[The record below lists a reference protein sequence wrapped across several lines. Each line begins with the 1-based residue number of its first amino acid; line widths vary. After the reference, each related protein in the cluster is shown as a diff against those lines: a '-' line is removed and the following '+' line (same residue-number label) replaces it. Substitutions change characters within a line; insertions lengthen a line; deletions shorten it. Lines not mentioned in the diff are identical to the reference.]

1 MALTKSKKL
10 RLISFILIIFLQT
23 ILIIN
28 FAAADSSLPLSF
40 CDSGDLQTL
49 CVINDIH
56 YLNSNENVFNANNL
70 VITGTGKLA
79 SNISM
84 DFLIELTGNLTI
96 EPRGVIE
103 LGASN
108 CDSNTADSGSKLTII
123 ADVVSLIEDSALRV
137 KGSGNN
143 EGSIINIT
151 ANALLLNG
159 NNIFYTE
166 NLILDIANSF
176 DIKGSAFAGIG
187 AGDNND
193 CAINFDVIETNESVN
208 PTNETSQNAENKAIE
223 INLEYNADSPFDD
236 DNDGLETTTGVV
248 DLTVKNTGFNW
259 EADEGRLCTRWHS
272 YSIDKEETTVLCY
285 GNERCCDFIG
295 LSPTRSDWNETF
307 YSYYGLYSATLDNLI
322 SAQVLYVDYNLSLDN
337 PYSDIVY
344 SEWRNLT
351 ARYYSADIVDGN
363 VCNQKCIVTGF
374 NASSYSLSCEA
385 NDASSEIYN
394 AEYEAEEELGKDP
407 VLINSIP
414 NITINEG
421 SDYAI
426 DLSEYFLD
434 EDNDTLNFDYYKSAE
449 NASIYFDENIA
460 VIEPYKGFTGDIY
473 MFFIANDSYSTANS
487 NIFTVSVIE
496 SNATSYS
503 TRQWQAFISAQLD
516 SGFCDSGDLLTTCVI
531 STTKKLNSTQNIL
544 NANNVVITNTGK
556 LYNNTDIHFILN
568 LTGNLTIMPGG
579 SIELDGSLCSSRNC
593 YNGGNLTIY
602 ADAVNLTADSL
613 ITANGAN
620 LPENKIN
627 KNNKGSGDGG
637 VINISANA
645 FYSDGSISLDGGS
658 HSGTKWGNGGSGGT
672 LNLDIENGFD
682 INGNVYARGGT
693 GNNKSC
699 GVISGHIGDGGIANI
714 VNKNANIVS
723 GVILTN
729 PGSVGKCLDGVYRNS
744 EIYAQKIT
752 INANR
757 NFLVAGV
764 VNASNITIEG
774 VLGPKDNGKKEPK
787 GTRNLGANLTIIAD
801 VLNLSSDGLI
811 SGEGADYNSDAED
824 FAGSGANLNI
834 IANTLHLDGSINV
847 DGGNHAGGRRKGS
860 GGNAGSLNLDIK
872 NSFNIRGS
880 IFARGGTADGD
891 SCGARIGNNG
901 NGGIINILNKN
912 VNLIDGLIETNPSA
926 IGGCINGVYRNS
938 EIYANK
944 IIVHVN
950 QSFLVAGIVN
960 ATNITIDGTFGP
972 KDNGNNEPAGKRNLG
987 ANLTIIADV
996 LNLSSDGLIS
1006 GEGDS
1011 FEIGAKRFAGAGANV
1026 DVLADTLI
1034 FRGRINVD
1042 GGSHKGGSSSG
1053 NGGNAGSLKLDV
1065 KNSFNIRGSIFA
1077 RGGTGDNNSCGLNVG
1092 NRGNGGIVNIVNKNV
1107 NILRGAIEANPGLEG
1122 GCGNG
1127 VYRNSEIYAQ
1137 KITINANRNFLVAG
1151 VVNTSNITIEGT
1163 FGPKE
1168 NGNNEPAGKRNLGA
1182 NLTII
1187 ADTLNLSSNGLIS
1200 GEGADYSIGIKRF
1213 AGAGADIDILANTVY
1228 FDGNI
1233 SIDGGSHRGG
1243 KATGN
1248 GGHAGTLNLDIINSF
1263 DINGGIFARGGTGD
1277 ADNCDSKTGNRGNG
1291 GIVNIVNKNVDI
1303 SSGAMETN
1311 PGFIGGCNNGV
1322 YKSSAIFAKKIIV
1335 KANQSFLVAG
1345 IVNSSNITI
1354 EGAFG
1359 PKDNG
1364 NNEAAGKRNL
1374 GANLTII
1381 ADTLNLSSDGLISGE
1396 GADFGIGIKQV
1407 AGAGANVEI
1416 AANTLHMDGDI
1427 NLNGG
1432 SHRGGKA
1439 TGNGGDAGTL
1449 NLDIENRF
1457 DINGNVYARGGTGD
1471 TDNCDSKTGNRG
1483 DGGIINIVNKNANL
1497 IDGLIETNPSAIGG
1511 CINGVYKNSE
1521 IYANKIIV
1529 HVNQSFLVAGI
1540 VNASNITIEGV
1551 LGPKENGN
1559 NEPAGKRN
1567 LGVNLTIIAD
1577 VLNLSSNGLISGNGA
1592 SHSIVSKRHPGAGAN
1607 VEIAA
1612 NTLHMD
1618 GDINLNGGS
1627 QVTKKNS
1634 GNGAHAGSL
1643 RLGAANRFEINGD
1656 IYARG
1661 GQGNSKECSA
1671 KKGDMGGRGD
1681 GGLIEIAGDNDI
1693 TLNGYIDLSRGDAG
1707 KCNNGEGGSA
1717 SVNASNNLN
1726 LSSAARIN
1734 TTGNMSGD
1742 INLKGSAVKIAGTL
1756 ISSNSI
1762 GNSSVDN
1769 GTILIE
1775 FNKSLNISQLKS
1787 LPSPQIARYNEF
1799 GRVRFKNNIN
1809 NFETISFNSNIT
1821 INANMIEVDSK
1832 SARELNQSALINL
1845 YSLNGFGVLSIN
1857 RNGFEDCLNSSS
1869 SDLRCTLISDRN
1881 NLDNVEFNVTSFT
1894 GYSVKPSGIRLESP
1908 ANGTTDTDGI
1918 VAFKCSAN
1926 GDVNLANITLYHNI
1940 SGRGSGNSELSANFT
1955 FDAAGNNN
1963 SSVDNTSSW
1972 MISGV
1977 EDGIY
1982 SWNCLGYEN
1991 LSSYAFADDDFM
2003 FMVNKRSVS
2012 ISENTESTALASI
2025 VRYEGGGGC
2034 IYTWQ
2039 CSDWTGC
2046 SENGIQTRTCTNMGT
2061 CLGDYSKPAEIQDCV
2076 YTAKEQ
2082 EHFAAQETPAQASPP
2097 QSKKGFLST
2106 LTGAVISALTSS
2118 NGSAAMIALILA
2130 GAAFYAGYSYLY
2142 MEKKNNKKKSNK
2154 KSLS

>member
-10 RLISFILIIFLQT
+10 RLIGFILIIFLQT
-23 ILIIN
+23 ILLIN

-40 CDSGDLQTL
+40 CDSGDLQTS
-49 CVINDIH
+49 CVINDMH
-56 YLNSNENVFNANNL
+56 YIDSNENVFNANNL

-96 EPRGVIE
+96 EPRGAIE
-103 LGASN
+103 LGASD
-108 CDSNTADSGSKLTII
+108 CDYNAADSGSKLTII
-123 ADVVSLIEDSALRV
+123 ADVASLTGDGALRV

-143 EGSIINIT
+143 GGSIINIT

-166 NLILDIANSF
+166 NLVLDIANSF
-176 DIKGSAFAGIG
+176 DIKGSAFARVG

-193 CAINFDVIETNESVN
+193 CAINFDAIETNESVN
-208 PTNETSQNAENKAIE
+208 LTNETSQNAENKSIE
-223 INLEYNADSPFDD
+223 INLGYNLDSSFDA

-259 EADEGRLCTRWHS
+259 EADEGKLCTRWHS

-295 LSPTRSDWNETF
+295 LSPARSDWNETF

-322 SAQVLYVDYNLSLDN
+322 LAQVLYVDYNLSLDN

-351 ARYYSADIVDGN
+351 ARYYSADIAAGN

-385 NDASSEIYN
+385 NDASSEVYN
-394 AEYEAEEELGKDP
+394 AEHEAEEELGKAP

-434 EDNDTLNFDYYKSAE
+434 EDNNTLNFDYYKSAE

-460 VIEPYKGFTGDIY
+460 VIEPYIGFTGDIY

-556 LYNNTDIHFILN
+556 LYNNTGIHFILN

-672 LNLDIENGFD
+672 LNLDIKNGFD

-699 GVISGHIGDGGIANI
+699 GVISGHIGDGGIVNI
-714 VNKNANIVS
+714 VNKNANIIS
-723 GVILTN
+723 GVILAN
-729 PGSVGKCLDGVYRNS
+729 PGSVGKCLDGVYGNS
-744 EIYAQKIT
+744 EIYANSLIVSP
-752 INANR
+752 NES
-757 NFLVAGV
+757 FLVAGI
-764 VNASNITIEG
+764 VNATNIIIDGTF
-774 VLGPKDNGKKEPK
+774 GPKENGNNEAVGK
-787 GTRNLGANLTIIAD
+787 RNLGANMTIIAD
-801 VLNLSSDGLI
+801 VLNLSSNGLI
-811 SGEGADYNSDAED
+811 SGEGADYNSAAED

-847 DGGNHAGGRRKGS
+847 DGGNHAGGRSKGS
-860 GGNAGSLNLDIK
+860 GGNAGSLRLDIK
-872 NSFNIRGS
+872 NSFDISGY
-880 IFARGGTADGD
+880 IFARGGTADSD

-901 NGGIINILNKN
+901 NGGVINIVNKN
-912 VNLIDGLIETNPSA
+912 ANLIDGLIKTNPSA
-926 IGGCINGVYRNS
+926 IGGCGNGVYRNS
-938 EIYANK
+938 EIYAQK
-944 IIVHVN
+944 ITIN
-950 QSFLVAGIVN
+950 ANRSFLVAGIVN
-960 ATNITIDGTFGP
+960 ASNITIDGTFGP

-1006 GEGDS
+1006 GEGNS

-1026 DVLADTLI
+1026 DVLADTMI
-1034 FRGRINVD
+1034 FRG
-1042 GGSHKGGSSSG
+1042 
-1053 NGGNAGSLKLDV
+1053 
-1065 KNSFNIRGSIFA
+1065 
-1077 RGGTGDNNSCGLNVG
+1077 
-1092 NRGNGGIVNIVNKNV
+1092 
-1107 NILRGAIEANPGLEG
+1107 
-1122 GCGNG
+1122 
-1127 VYRNSEIYAQ
+1127 
-1137 KITINANRNFLVAG
+1137 KIKV
-1151 VVNTSNITIEGT
+1151 
-1163 FGPKE
+1163 
-1168 NGNNEPAGKRNLGA
+1168 
-1182 NLTII
+1182 
-1187 ADTLNLSSNGLIS
+1187 
-1200 GEGADYSIGIKRF
+1200 
-1213 AGAGADIDILANTVY
+1213 
-1228 FDGNI
+1228 
-1233 SIDGGSHRGG
+1233 DGGSHRGG
-1243 KATGN
+1243 KSTGN
-1248 GGHAGTLNLDIINSF
+1248 GGDAGTLNLDVTNSF
-1263 DINGGIFARGGTGD
+1263 DINGSIFARGGTGD
-1277 ADNCDSKTGNRGNG
+1277 ADNCDSKTGNRGDG
-1291 GIVNIVNKNVDI
+1291 GVI
-1303 SSGAMETN
+1303 
-1311 PGFIGGCNNGV
+1311 
-1322 YKSSAIFAKKIIV
+1322 
-1335 KANQSFLVAG
+1335 
-1345 IVNSSNITI
+1345 NIT
-1354 EGAFG
+1354 
-1359 PKDNG
+1359 
-1364 NNEAAGKRNL
+1364 
-1374 GANLTII
+1374 
-1381 ADTLNLSSDGLISGE
+1381 
-1396 GADFGIGIKQV
+1396 
-1407 AGAGANVEI
+1407 
-1416 AANTLHMDGDI
+1416 
-1427 NLNGG
+1427 
-1432 SHRGGKA
+1432 
-1439 TGNGGDAGTL
+1439 
-1449 NLDIENRF
+1449 
-1457 DINGNVYARGGTGD
+1457 
-1471 TDNCDSKTGNRG
+1471 
-1483 DGGIINIVNKNANL
+1483 NKNANVV
-1497 IDGLIETNPSAIGG
+1497 DNAIETNPSAIGG
-1511 CINGVYKNSE
+1511 CIYGVYRKSE

-1529 HVNQSFLVAGI
+1529 KANQSFLVAGI

-1551 LGPKENGN
+1551 LGPKDNGN

-1567 LGVNLTIIAD
+1567 LGANLTIIAD

-1612 NTLHMD
+1612 NTLYMD
-1618 GDINLNGGS
+1618 GNINLDGGS

-1643 RLGAANRFEINGD
+1643 RLGAANRLEINGD

-1671 KKGDMGGRGD
+1671 KKGDMGGRGN

-1693 TLNGYIDLSRGDAG
+1693 ALNGYIDLSRGDAG

-1734 TTGNMSGD
+1734 TTGNTSGD

-1775 FNKSLNISQLKS
+1775 FSKSLNISQLKS
-1787 LPSPQIARYNEF
+1787 LPNPQIARYNEF

-1809 NFETISFNSNIT
+1809 NFETISFSSNIT

-2003 FMVNKRSVS
+2003 FMVNRQSGS

-2039 CSDWTGC
+2039 CSDWTEC
-2046 SENGIQTRTCTNMGT
+2046 SENGIQTRTCTNIGT

-2082 EHFAAQETPAQASPP
+2082 EQFAAQETPAPASPP
-2097 QSKKGFLST
+2097 QSKKRFLST

-2130 GAAFYAGYSYLY
+2130 GTAFY
-2142 MEKKNNKKKSNK
+2142 
-2154 KSLS
+2154 